1 MRPPFLIFVAV
12 LAIAPVA
19 GIPPKIGDAMLATPW
34 ATSSIFESCFEPII
48 PSATTAESNDSI
60 AARTAIE
67 IAVGNKLVIVL
78 IPKSGSV
85 GFNSLIDGI
94 AKWAEPSAKVPIVS
108 Q

>member
-1 MRPPFLIFVAV
+1 M
-12 LAIAPVA
+12 
-19 GIPPKIGDAMLATPW
+19 
-34 ATSSIFESCFEPII
+34 FELCLLPII
-48 PSATTAESNDSI
+48 PSATAALKSDSI